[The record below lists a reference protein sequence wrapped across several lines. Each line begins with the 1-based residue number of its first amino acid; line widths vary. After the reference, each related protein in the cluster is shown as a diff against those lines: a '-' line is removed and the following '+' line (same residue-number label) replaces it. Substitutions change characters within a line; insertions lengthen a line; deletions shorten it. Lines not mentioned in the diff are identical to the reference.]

1 MKSQAKYPRNFRE
14 FPGPFRDFAKSLITQ
29 IHCNIHTF
37 IKKMSSKVSQILLHQ
52 NAFLMN
58 S

>member
-29 IHCNIHTF
+29 IHCNIHT
-37 IKKMSSKVSQILLHQ
+37 IKVVISQTE
-52 NAFLMN
+52 NYEEFW
-58 S
+58 